1 MSAIL
6 GNEFWL
12 RDATMNDIDDICQL
26 GLLLNTINL
35 PGNKTELE
43 AVIALSEL
51 SFSLKEQDPSKR
63 SFLFVLVNY
72 ENRVIGTSQI
82 FAKHGT
88 LHCPHMY
95 FQVGT
100 DERYSETLK
109 KYFRHQTLRLRQNFD
124 GPTEIGSL
132 ILAKNFR
139 LHPAKLGKPLSFVRF
154 LFMAMN
160 KHFFSPTIIA
170 ELLPPLGPSFES
182 ALWEAVGRKFT
193 GLDYNDADMMSRKNK
208 EFIKSLFPST
218 DIYVSLLPLAAQNVI
233 GQVGENSRGA
243 AHLLRSIGF
252 RYCHRVDPFDGGP
265 HFEAQQEEI
274 YLIKEAHHGFA
285 EASQHS
291 EEKQGLVGHYEPRAK
306 SGKRFKAIIAPF
318 TFEANTQSIKLADVY
333 LKALCKEQ
341 GLPISALSFR
351 EQSSN
356 PALIP

>member
-12 RDATMNDIDDICQL
+12 RDATMQDIDGICKL
-26 GLLLNTINL
+26 GLMLNTINL
-35 PGNKTELE
+35 PGNKEELE
-43 AVIALSEL
+43 SVIALSEL
-51 SFSLKEQDPSKR
+51 SFSLKEEDPTKR
-63 SFLFVLVNY
+63 CFLFVLVNY

-88 LHCPHMY
+88 LHFPHMY
-95 FQVGT
+95 FLVGI

-109 KYFRHQTLRLRQNFD
+109 KYFRHQTLRLMHNFD

-132 ILAKNFR
+132 VLDKQFR

-160 KHFFSPTIIA
+160 KNFFTSTIIA
-170 ELLPPLGPSFES
+170 ELLPPLGPQFES

-193 GLDYNDADMMSRKNK
+193 GLDYNEADMISRNNK
-208 EFIKSLFPST
+208 EFIKSLFPTT
-218 DIYVSLLPLAAQNVI
+218 DIYVSLLPPAAQNVI

-265 HFEAQQEEI
+265 HFEAQQEDI
-274 YLIKEAHHGFA
+274 SLIKEAHHGFA
-285 EASQHS
+285 ALKQDR
-291 EEKQGLVGHYEPRAK
+291 EEKLGLIGHYEPQAP
-306 SGKRFKAIIAPF
+306 SGQRFKAIIAPF
-318 TFEANTQSIKLADVY
+318 AFDGKTQNIELSDMH
-333 LKALCKEQ
+333 LKALRQEPGK
-341 GLPISALSFR
+341 ALSV
-351 EQSSN
+351 
-356 PALIP
+356 IPFA